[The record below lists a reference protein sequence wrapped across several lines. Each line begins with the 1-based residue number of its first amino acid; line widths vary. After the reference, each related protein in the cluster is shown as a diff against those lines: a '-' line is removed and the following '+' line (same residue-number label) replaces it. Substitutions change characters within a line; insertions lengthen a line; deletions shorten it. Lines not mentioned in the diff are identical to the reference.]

1 MTATQGFIGFLVL
14 TVVLLAL
21 VVVSGLKAK
30 RRRHLTLVFFTVVS
44 LAVTIYWA
52 EQLGE
57 EYDLESA
64 GLITPVHLWMAK
76 LTVAAYLLPVVTGLA
91 TLRDQRRR
99 KLHGKVAFAVLALT
113 LATFVTGLW
122 MILASQPLAG

>member
-14 TVVLLAL
+14 TVGLIAL
-21 VVVSGLKAK
+21 VVVTGLKAK
-30 RRRHLTLVFFTVVS
+30 RKRHLTLVLFTVVS

-64 GLITPVHLWMAK
+64 GAITPVHLWMAK
-76 LTVAAYLLPVVTGLA
+76 FTVAAYLLPVVTGLA
-91 TLRDQRRR
+91 TIKNPKRR
-99 KLHGKVAFAVLALT
+99 KLHGKVAFFVLAMT
-113 LATFVTGLW
+113 LATFATGLW
-122 MILASQPLAG
+122 MILASQPLAS